1 MDARPRIA
9 MLIDAD
15 NVTREGVTEAITS
28 LETFGDVN
36 IRRAYGDW
44 FDARLKRWEPL
55 LRSERIRS
63 VQQFGYTKGK
73 NATDMALVID
83 AVSLLYTER
92 PDAFAIVSSDADFT
106 PLVMHLRERGVDV
119 FGYGNAKTP
128 KPFRDAC
135 TRFTAIRVRTKAEAP
150 ATAATAPDAGDQLR
164 KAVVA
169 AQGKDGW
176 ARIQAVRAQLGP
188 KASFNPSDY
197 GAATLTKLLK
207 VTGGFE
213 LKGEGSPAV
222 MVRVADASQPEV

>member
-1 MDARPRIA
+1 

-28 LETFGDVN
+28 LETFGDVS

-55 LRSERIRS
+55 LRGERIRS
-63 VQQFGYTKGK
+63 VQQFGYTTGK

-83 AVSLLYTER
+83 AVSLLNTER

-106 PLVMHLRERGVDV
+106 PLVLHLREHGVEV
-119 FGYGNAKTP
+119 YGYGNAKTP

-135 TRFTAIRVRTKAEAP
+135 TKFTPIRARTRAEAP
-150 ATAATAPDAGDQLR
+150 SGGRAATDVEDRLR
-164 KAVVA
+164 KAVAA

-176 ARIQAVRAQLGP
+176 ARIQAVRVQLGP

-197 GAATLTKLLK
+197 GASTLTKLLK
-207 VTGGFE
+207 NTGGFE
-213 LKGEGSPAV
+213 LKDEGSPAV
-222 MVRVADASQPEV
+222 RVRLSEDDEPGASRA